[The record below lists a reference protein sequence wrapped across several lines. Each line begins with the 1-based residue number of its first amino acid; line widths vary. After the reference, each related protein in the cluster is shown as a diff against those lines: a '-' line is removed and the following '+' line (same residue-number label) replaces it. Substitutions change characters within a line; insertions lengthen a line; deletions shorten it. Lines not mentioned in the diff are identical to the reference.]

1 MIYNLGHIYVIWDC
15 EDHNLTY
22 YGSTYDLNRR
32 IKDHKNPG
40 NKCMSKKIIERGNYE
55 YAILETYENIDEYDL
70 VERECWYIKN
80 KVCVNKNIPHRTRAE
95 WYQDNK
101 EKIAEYRQNNKE
113 KIAEQHKEYYQDNK
127 DKMNE
132 YSKEYCKDYYV
143 NNKDK
148 LDNNA
153 KEYYY
158 ENKTKVQDYQKKYR
172 EKNKH
177 KIYQRITC
185 KCGCVVSKI
194 NLNVHMK
201 SKKHIRLIEKIQ

>member
-1 MIYNLGHIYVIWDC
+1 MIYELGHIYVIWDI
-15 EDHNLTY
+15 EDHNLIY
-22 YGSTYDLNRR
+22 YGSTKDFRNRMHQ
-32 IKDHKNPG
+32 HKFKN
-40 NKCMSKKIIERGNYE
+40 NACSSRQIIERGNYE

-70 VERECWYIKN
+70 VERERWYILN
-80 KVCVNKNIPHRTRAE
+80 KPCVNKIVPHRTGAE
-95 WYQDNK
+95 WRQDNK
-101 EKIAEYRQNNKE
+101 QEIADYHSEYYQNNK
-113 KIAEQHKEYYQDNK
+113 KKR
-127 DKMNE
+127 NE

-148 LDNNA
+148 INNNA

-158 ENKTKVQDYQKKYR
+158 ENKTKVNDYQKKYR

-177 KIYQRITC
+177 KTYQRITC

-201 SKKHIRLIEKIQ
+201 SKKHIRLIENLV